1 MGRDSIY
8 SPSGAEAVELQTYF
22 AAVGLGD
29 GRTVV
34 DMVAAIG
41 GGDVGGALLS
51 AFRSQYNNDKQNT
64 LVSLKK
70 NQFKDAMTK
79 AISKLSDDANKQLKD
94 LLQLLIHDKLLTGD
108 IMFDSTKVGELQ
120 NVPHIALLFKL
131 ATQWIEE
138 LDGIFGIP
146 DHYRQSFNAGADQSR
161 AMQLH
166 ERNRTLV
173 GAPRRVSSPLL
184 EVLALVAAV
193 AIDHF
198 ALMGEKAVAAH
209 FPAATSRPKIA
220 ASPTA
225 FWIWSVRPAMFSSA
239 EVAKKR
245 KAAEDATTSPP
256 PQAGDA
262 LAADAEDF
270 CFVSRESIAD
280 ADPSVNAGDS
290 NEASATADDEV
301 RAKKKPARGRQAAA
315 ASAPVFGGE
324 HSSAIPIVV
333 PEQAVRSPTTST
345 RAPRSTTI
353 ASTSTRT
360 TRSSNRSSAR
370 KRYVYTGDSAGPFV
384 QIEGISDDGL
394 VVYGYVDMIDGR
406 RTDGLV
412 PVDRRIDDLCREDA
426 ALLARYRSPGE

>member
-1 MGRDSIY
+1 
-8 SPSGAEAVELQTYF
+8 
-22 AAVGLGD
+22 
-29 GRTVV
+29 
-34 DMVAAIG
+34 
-41 GGDVGGALLS
+41 
-51 AFRSQYNNDKQNT
+51 
-64 LVSLKK
+64 
-70 NQFKDAMTK
+70 
-79 AISKLSDDANKQLKD
+79 
-94 LLQLLIHDKLLTGD
+94 
-108 IMFDSTKVGELQ
+108 MFDSTKVGELQ

-131 ATQWIEE
+131 ATQWIEK

-146 DHYRQSFNAGADQSR
+146 DHYRQIFNAGADQSR

-209 FPAATSRPKIA
+209 LPAATSRPKIA

-239 EVAKKR
+239 EVAKKC
-245 KAAEDATTSPP
+245 KAAEDATTTPP

-280 ADPSVNAGDS
+280 ADPSVNAGGS

-301 RAKKKPARGRQAAA
+301 RAKKKPARVAKLRRRLLRLSGESTRLRFRSSFPNWRSIHQLRLHVRHARRPLHRQAHALH
-315 ASAPVFGGE
+315 VR
-324 HSSAIPIVV
+324 AIGP
-333 PEQAVRSPTTST
+333 ARANGTST
-345 RAPRSTTI
+345 PATQQARSSRSKASLTTVSSST
-353 ASTSTRT
+353 ATST
-360 TRSSNRSSAR
+360 
-370 KRYVYTGDSAGPFV
+370 
-384 QIEGISDDGL
+384 
-394 VVYGYVDMIDGR
+394 
-406 RTDGLV
+406 
-412 PVDRRIDDLCREDA
+412 
-426 ALLARYRSPGE
+426 